1 MKTKFFT
8 GEGDSGESRLGAV
21 KIPKSSFLFEVL
33 CSFDEL
39 NSWLG
44 LCKTATGGAYVRL
57 KNFKKDSIAILPVL
71 KEIQEALFI
80 AQAEVA
86 AIGFSVEKNDK
97 KITAAKTEYLEEV
110 IKKIDAELPP
120 LTKFVIP
127 GGSELAARLDVA
139 RTFARRAEKAAV
151 IFSGEK
157 ELSPELLKFL
167 NRLSS
172 CLFALA
178 RYANFKLGIK
188 EENPSY

>member
-1 MKTKFFT
+1 MKTQFFT
-8 GEGDSGESRLGAV
+8 GAGDAGKS
-21 KIPKSSFLFEVL
+21 KIGKMEISKADFLFEVL
-33 CSFDEL
+33 CGFDEL

-44 LCKTATGGAYVRL
+44 LCKIAAGKTYIRL
-57 KNFKKDSIAILPVL
+57 KDFKRDSIEILPVL

-86 AIGFSVEKNDK
+86 TLGFNIEKNEK
-97 KITAAKTEYLEEV
+97 RITQVKTDYLEEV
-110 IKKIDAELPP
+110 IKKIDEILPP

-127 GGSELAARLDVA
+127 GGSELSARLDVA
-139 RTFARRAEKAAV
+139 RALARRAEKAAV
-151 IFSGEK
+151 IFSEEK
-157 ELSPELLKFL
+157 ELPPELLKFL

-178 RYANFKLGIK
+178 RYANFKLGVK